1 MSTYIQVGARRD
13 FRAMGRRRRCAARW
27 FKAGKTQADV
37 ARALGVTRQSVSRW
51 YRQFQRGGVAAMSGA
66 GRAGR
71 KPMLD
76 RVQLGRVDAALREG
90 AQAQGFRTGLWTLP
104 RVALVIRRLTGVQ
117 PHPGHVWKLLRD
129 MAWTLQRPAKR
140 ARERNATQVRQW
152 VSERWPAVK
161 KKPAVCGP
169 GSPSR
174 TKAAS
179 PSARRSD
186 GPGHPGAKR
195 LS

>member
-1 MSTYIQVGARRD
+1 MSTHIHVGARRD
-13 FRAMGRRRRCAARW
+13 FRAMGRRRLRAARL
-27 FKAGKTQADV
+27 FKAGHTQAEV
-37 ARALGVTRQSVSRW
+37 ARTLGVTRQSVSRW
-51 YRQFQRGGVAAMSGA
+51 YQQLRRGGITAMRGA

-71 KPMLD
+71 KPKVD
-76 RVQLGRVDAALREG
+76 RTQLRRVDAALRKG

-117 PHPGHVWKLLRD
+117 YHPGHVWKLLRD

-179 PSARRSD
+179 PSARRSA